1 MVRRRVPPPGSPKVP
16 HTPLTTP
23 PKRGGV
29 SGCSTEARPSEESM
43 GAKVLAGFRAL
54 LRAIGCSPLAKG

>member
-29 SGCSTEARPSEESM
+29 RCSTEARPSEESM

-54 LRAIGCSPLAKG
+54 QRRAGCSTRAEG